1 MGVPAACS
9 GVGTPVL
16 GVCRLD
22 TGMNNPLWEALPAQ
36 VRAQVDDLVTKGNKL
51 QAVKVIRE
59 ALEEPRPGLY
69 ECMDLVAE
77 RFEDLGQRF
86 TRSPTAPLD
95 LDELMAKVRALPH
108 APAAI
113 EALWDGDSE
122 GWMVYLLAV
131 TIEPRAEYHL
141 AIIQHGT
148 DLRLFN
154 GEVPPWP
161 EAQEA
166 STIGRRLAER
176 FGIPFHFAS
185 PEEPD
190 FAPRWWDS
198 D

>member
-1 MGVPAACS
+1 M
-9 GVGTPVL
+9 PVEYTHEQSAL
-16 GVCRLD
+16 
-22 TGMNNPLWEALPAQ
+22 EALPAQ
-36 VRAQVDDLVTKGNKL
+36 MRAQVDDLVMKGSKL

-59 ALEEPRPGLY
+59 ALGEPRPGLY
-69 ECMDLVAE
+69 ECLDLVAE
-77 RFEDLGQRF
+77 RFEALGQRF

-95 LDELMAKVRALPH
+95 LDELMANVRALPH

-154 GEVPPWP
+154 GEVRS
-161 EAQEA
+161 A
-166 STIGRRLAER
+166 LAR
-176 FGIPFHFAS
+176 FGLTAS
-185 PEEPD
+185 G
-190 FAPRWWDS
+190 RS
-198 D
+198 S